1 MTTLYFSFVN
11 CITTDQPFSVN
22 DELEEMCHH
31 LSSDCHLINEADD
44 NYCHHRHG
52 SSSDSNNAN
61 TTTTTTTPLQCL
73 IWSPTTTD
81 TACQMSI
88 SKSSSSSSSSLPKT
102 TLRQHRFVAPQK
114 SQKPITITSNH
125 YTFFILF
132 TLYFLALSNS
142 FCEASKS
149 WRHHDAP
156 SSLQPFSAVSISN
169 SQQPGMGP
177 HYLQQSSIPSSSES
191 ANYGSYVSSRRPA
204 PPPTAASLQSAYH
217 SYLGS
222 HILSVPFSPNQQLLY
237 QHQMLPHHSTFS
249 IAPTASIASSISVP
263 KPHHNIVQ
271 KSIPTGGRNVK
282 MAHPSSSDHH
292 HHQQQQYDVN
302 HQHMLE
308 TNSLR
313 GKGTKWW

>member
-1 MTTLYFSFVN
+1 
-11 CITTDQPFSVN
+11 
-22 DELEEMCHH
+22 MCHH

-52 SSSDSNNAN
+52 SSSDSDNAN
-61 TTTTTTTPLQCL
+61 TTTTTTPLQYL

-88 SKSSSSSSSSLPKT
+88 SISSSSSSSSLPKT
-102 TLRQHRFVAPQK
+102 TLRRHRFVAPQK

-142 FCEASKS
+142 LCEASKS